1 MRAEVKQTTR
11 RDEHGRL
18 DAVTVTWAERLPS
31 LESLLAGGAAFGL
44 LGGLFLLVFLPGW
57 GLVLLICSP
66 VCYATA
72 VYYPG
77 RTRSLTLTSEG
88 FIITPFGYA
97 YRNNDLRIEGDSSY
111 ITSIESRRMPRQ
123 PQDSTGD
130 FHEVIITSE
139 GGALI
144 RLSINLDEAVAFQ
157 VAVLLSKGLRELRRD
172 EAERLSRSAPGGGA
186 ALDWGDARAVLG

>member
-18 DAVTVTWAERLPS
+18 DAVTVNWAERLPG
-31 LESLLAGGAAFGL
+31 LEGFMLSCCAFGL
-44 LGGLFLLVFLPGW
+44 VGGLFLLVFSPGW

-66 VCYATA
+66 VCFATA
-72 VYYPG
+72 VYHPG
-77 RTRSLTLTSEG
+77 RTRSMTLNADG
-88 FIITPFGYA
+88 HIITPFGYA
-97 YRNNDLRIEGDSSY
+97 HRDNDLRIEGDSRY

-123 PQDSTGD
+123 PQENSND
-130 FHEVIITSE
+130 FHEVIMTSE

-144 RLSINLDEAVAFQ
+144 RVSVNLDEAVAFQ

-186 ALDWGDARAVLG
+186 ALDWGNARAVLG